1 MTNFLIRKFVKEYRN
16 TEDPKVRGAY
26 GKLSGFVGIVCKLI
40 LFGLK
45 LFVGWLSASVSIM
58 ADAFNNLA
66 DASSSIISLIGFKL
80 AERPADKDHPYGHGR
95 YEYLSALVVAALVL
109 VVGVELFK
117 SSFDKILNP
126 SVVVLSLPSILILCA
141 SVVMK
146 FWMLF
151 FNRRTGMLIRS
162 QALLATA
169 ADCRNDAFTT
179 VAVLLAAVIS
189 HFVNV
194 DLDGYIGLAVSIFIL
209 ISGVRMLKETIDPML
224 GSAPDAEEI
233 ERIRDKLLSYPGV
246 LGMHD
251 LMVHDYGPCR
261 KFASVHIEMA
271 AEEDVLFS
279 HDLIDNI
286 EKDFLEEGLN
296 IIIHYDPILTKD
308 PITNDIR
315 KQVETAVKGIDERL
329 TIHDLRVVP
338 GPTHTNLVFDCVK
351 PLEVKIE
358 DEELKR
364 MIAERV
370 KMIDSKYI
378 CVITVDQSYAPI
390 IR

>member
-26 GKLSGFVGIVCKLI
+26 GKLSGFVGIVCNLI

-271 AEEDVLFS
+271 AEEDVLIS

-358 DEELKR
+358 DKELKR

>member
-26 GKLSGFVGIVCKLI
+26 GKLSGFVGIVCNLI

-126 SVVVLSLPSILILCA
+126 SVVVLSLPSILILSA

-358 DEELKR
+358 DKELKR

>member
-26 GKLSGFVGIVCKLI
+26 GKLSGFVGIVCNLI

-358 DEELKR
+358 DKELKR

>member
-26 GKLSGFVGIVCKLI
+26 GKLSGFVGIVCNLI

-271 AEEDVLFS
+271 AEEDVLIS

-286 EKDFLEEGLN
+286 EKKLEQELQYEAT
-296 IIIHYDPILTKD
+296 IHMDPVVTDDEELKDARTMVETIIHEENEGWK
-308 PITNDIR
+308 
-315 KQVETAVKGIDERL
+315 
-329 TIHDLRVVP
+329 IHDFRMAR
-338 GPTHTNLVFDCVK
+338 GNTHTNLIFDLVVDPADMSHAGDIERNMK
-351 PLEVKIE
+351 QKIH
-358 DEELKR
+358 DR
-364 MIAERV
+364 
-370 KMIDSKYI
+370 DSHYFA
-378 CVITVDQSYAPI
+378 VIKVEQSYV
-390 IR
+390 

>member
-26 GKLSGFVGIVCKLI
+26 GKLSGFVGIVCNLI

>member
-1 MTNFLIRKFVKEYRN
+1 MCIQYLKAFYQGNAYYCSLLGITHFDDQVKDMTRSSGLCHDANARYRPEAKVFPVEYDKVSVPEVWK
-16 TEDPKVRGAY
+16 TIEDV
-26 GKLSGFVGIVCKLI
+26 
-40 LFGLK
+40 
-45 LFVGWLSASVSIM
+45 
-58 ADAFNNLA
+58 
-66 DASSSIISLIGFKL
+66 L
-80 AERPADKDHPYGHGR
+80 AERGCT
-95 YEYLSALVVAALVL
+95 YEPGKHNDYICQAGYLLNAY
-109 VVGVELFK
+109 GVELDEATEWMQRRFADYDANRTK
-117 SSFDKILNP
+117 SHIHSCYSAHPEEHGTLEPGKRPKATKRKKPAKPKAEQPKTKAADARVSDPEPEEEIAPPEKLED
-126 SVVVLSLPSILILCA
+126 
-141 SVVMK
+141 
-146 FWMLF
+146 
-151 FNRRTGMLIRS
+151 
-162 QALLATA
+162 LLAE
-169 ADCRNDAFTT
+169 
-179 VAVLLAAVIS
+179 
-189 HFVNV
+189 
-194 DLDGYIGLAVSIFIL
+194 LDGYIGLAVSIFIL

-271 AEEDVLFS
+271 AEEDVLIS

-358 DEELKR
+358 DKELKR

>member
-26 GKLSGFVGIVCKLI
+26 GKLSGFVGIVCNLI

-315 KQVETAVKGIDERL
+315 KQVEIAVKGIDERL

-358 DEELKR
+358 DKELKR